1 MGEYAVSNL
10 LIVES
15 ENDKYFI
22 ERLKKE
28 VNNANFEIDNEP
40 ICNIDDYECL
50 GGLSVNKL
58 TNKLFDVIENAKKDG
73 IDKIGV
79 MLDADKVGITE
90 RVNNIN
96 DAIKTI
102 TDDIQIVA
110 PNQWFHSKKLDVY
123 VSCHILNVNGYGELE
138 TLLKEIKSNSS
149 IFADCLEAWK
159 MCLENKQKTINKK
172 DFDKFWISIY
182 GRYDCCKSSEKGHA
196 ETKCNLKATLQK
208 NVWDFSD
215 SALTDLKNYLAMF
228 N

>member
-1 MGEYAVSNL
+1 VSNL

-28 VNNANFEIDNEP
+28 VNNTNFEIDNEP

-50 GGLSVNKL
+50 GGLSVTRL
-58 TNKLFDVIENAKKDG
+58 SNKLFDVIENVKKDG
-73 IDKIGV
+73 IDKIGI
-79 MLDADKVGITE
+79 MLDADKVGIAE

-102 TDDIQIVA
+102 TDDLEIVA

-123 VSCHILNVNGYGELE
+123 ISCHILNVDGYGELE
-138 TLLKEIKSNSS
+138 TLLKEIKSKSQDS
-149 IFADCLEAWK
+149 TFSDCLEAWK
-159 MCLENKQKTINKK
+159 MCLETKKKTINKK

-182 GRYDCCKSSEKGHA
+182 GRYDCCYSKEIGHA
-196 ETKCNLKATLQK
+196 ETKCNLEATLQK
-208 NVWDFSD
+208 NVWDFSH
-215 SALTDLKNYLAMF
+215 STLTDLKNYLAMF

>member
-50 GGLSVNKL
+50 SGLSVTRL
-58 TNKLFDVIENAKKDG
+58 SNKLFDVIENAKKDG
-73 IDKIGV
+73 IDKIGI
-79 MLDADKVGITE
+79 MLDADDVGIAE

-96 DAIKTI
+96 QSIRTI
-102 TDDIQIVA
+102 TDDLEITA
-110 PNQWFHSKKLDVY
+110 PNQWYRSEKLDIEI
-123 VSCHILNVNGYGELE
+123 SCHILNVSGLGDLE
-138 TLLKEIKSNSS
+138 TLLKEIKSQDST
-149 IFADCLEAWK
+149 FADCLYSWQE
-159 MCLENKQKTINKK
+159 CLAKNNKEITIK
-172 DFDKFWISIY
+172 DFDKFWINIY
-182 GRYDCCKSSEKGHA
+182 GRYDHCNKNEQKQAGR
-196 ETKCNLKATLQK
+196 KCNLEASLQK
-208 NVWDFSD
+208 NIWNFSHP
-215 SALTDLKNYLAMF
+215 ALTNLKDYLAMF